1 MYNMSQIQIC
11 DQHTFADTTA
21 KVIVDTQRIND
32 IEMLGNK
39 GLTLIFLTTGEHSI
53 NWATGIQK

>member
-1 MYNMSQIQIC
+1 MSRIQIC

-21 KVIVDTQRIND
+21 KIIVDTQRIND

-39 GLTLIFLTTGEHSI
+39 GLTLIFLTTGENSI